1 MTHKKL
7 FVPGP
12 TEVREEILKAQAQ
25 WMIGHRSKEFG
36 DLNQRCVEKTK
47 QILKTKNHVF
57 WWTASGTGLME
68 GAIRNCVRK
77 RVLHTVNGAF
87 SDRWFKI
94 AQACG
99 KEPQAVRVEWGKAV
113 RPEQVDAEL
122 AKGGYEAITITQN
135 ETSTGVRAPIE
146 DIARLVREKYP
157 DVLILVD
164 AVSSL
169 MGDWFDID
177 ALGLDVVVAS
187 SQKCV
192 ALPPGLAVAIVSP
205 RAMEKCR
212 TIPDRG
218 YYFDYE
224 AMLKRYE
231 KDHQTPTTPAISLFW
246 ALDKELDYILAEGM
260 ENRYRRHLEM
270 ANYTREW
277 ARKYFA
283 VYPEPGYESVTL
295 TTVTNTR
302 GISVKDLNTA
312 LGERG
317 MQISN
322 GYGDLK
328 EKTFRIAHMGDL
340 TLDDIKQVTQA
351 IVEIL
356 KL

>member
-1 MTHKKL
+1 MSHKKL

-12 TEVREEILKAQAQ
+12 TEVREEVLKAQAK

-36 DLNQRCVEKTK
+36 DLNARCIEKTQK
-47 QILKTKNHVF
+47 ILQTKNYVF

-68 GAIRNCVRK
+68 GTIRNVVRRK
-77 RVLHTVNGAF
+77 VLHCINGAF

-94 AQACG
+94 SQACG
-99 KEPQAVRVEWGKAV
+99 KEPEALRVEWGKAIK
-113 RPEQVDAEL
+113 PEMVDREL
-122 AKGGYEAITITQN
+122 AKGGFEAVTITQN

-146 DIARLVREKYP
+146 DIAQMVRSKYP

-177 ALGLDVVVAS
+177 ELGLDVVVAS

-192 ALPPGLAVAIVSP
+192 ALPPGLAVAIVSS

-212 TIPDRG
+212 NNPERG
-218 YYFDYE
+218 YYFDFE

-231 KDHQTPTTPAISLFW
+231 KDRQTPTTPAISLFW
-246 ALDKELDYILAEGM
+246 ALDVQLDAILAEGM
-260 ENRYRRHLEM
+260 KNRYQRHLKM
-270 ANYTREW
+270 AQFTREW
-277 ARKYFA
+277 AKKHFA

-302 GISVKDLNTA
+302 GISVKDLNSA

-340 TLDDIKQVTQA
+340 TMEDMEAVTTA

>member
-1 MTHKKL
+1 MAHKKL

-12 TEVREEILKAQAQ
+12 TEVREEVLKAQAQ

-36 DLNQRCVEKTK
+36 ELNQRCVEKTQK
-47 QILKTKNHVF
+47 ILKTKNYVF

-68 GAIRNCVRK
+68 GAIRNTVNRK
-77 RVLHTVNGAF
+77 VLHCVNGAF

-99 KEPQAVRVEWGKAV
+99 KEAVALRVEWGKAIK
-113 RPEQVDAEL
+113 PELVDAEL
-122 AKGGYEAITITQN
+122 AKGGFEAVTITQN
-135 ETSTGVRAPIE
+135 ETSTGVRSPIE
-146 DIARLVREKYP
+146 EIAQMIRTKYP

-169 MGDWFDID
+169 MGDWFEID

-192 ALPPGLAVAIVSP
+192 ALPPGIAVAIVSP

-218 YYFDYE
+218 YYFDYD
-224 AMLKRYE
+224 AMFKRYE
-231 KDHQTPTTPAISLFW
+231 KDKQTPTTPAISLFW
-246 ALDKELDYILAEGM
+246 ALDVQLDAILKEGM
-260 ENRYRRHLEM
+260 ENRYQRHRQM
-270 ANYTREW
+270 AEFTREW
-277 ARKYFA
+277 AKKYFA
-283 VYPEPGYESVTL
+283 LFPEPGYESVTL

-312 LGERG
+312 LGQRG

-340 TLDDIKQVTQA
+340 TMEDMKAVTAA

>member
-36 DLNQRCVEKTK
+36 ELNRRCVEKTK
-47 QILKTKNHVF
+47 QILKTQNHVF

-68 GAIRNCVRK
+68 GAIRNVVRK
-77 RVLHTVNGAF
+77 KVLHTINGAF

-94 AQACG
+94 SQACG
-99 KEPQAVRVEWGKAV
+99 KEPGAVRVEWGKAV

-122 AKGGYEAITITQN
+122 AKGGYEAVTITQN

-146 DIARLVREKYP
+146 ELATMIREKYP

-177 ALGLDVVVAS
+177 GLGLDVVVAS

-231 KDHQTPTTPAISLFW
+231 KDNQTPTTPAISLFW

-260 ENRYRRHLEM
+260 ENRYRRHVEM
-270 ANYTREW
+270 AQFTREW
-277 ARKYFA
+277 AKRYFA
-283 VYPEPGYESVTL
+283 LFPEPGYESVTL

-340 TLDDIKQVTQA
+340 TLSDIKEVTQA
-351 IVEIL
+351 IVDIL

>member
-7 FVPGP
+7 FIPGP

-36 DLNQRCVEKTK
+36 DLNHRCIEKTR
-47 QILKTKNHVF
+47 QILKTNNYVF

-68 GAIRNCVRK
+68 GAIRNVVRK
-77 RVLHTVNGAF
+77 RVLHTINGAF

-94 AQACG
+94 SQACG
-99 KEPQAVRVEWGKAV
+99 KEPGAVRVEWGKAV
-113 RPEQVDAEL
+113 RPELVDAEL
-122 AKGGYEAITITQN
+122 AKGGYEAVTITQN

-146 DIARLVREKYP
+146 ELATMIREKYP

-177 ALGLDVVVAS
+177 RLGLDVVVAS

-260 ENRYRRHLEM
+260 EKRYQRHLEM
-270 ANYTREW
+270 AKFTREW
-277 ARKYFA
+277 AKKYFA
-283 VYPEPGYESVTL
+283 VFPEPGYESVTL

-340 TLDDIKQVTQA
+340 TLNDIQEVTQA
-351 IVEIL
+351 IVDIL

>member
-1 MTHKKL
+1 MNHKKL

-36 DLNQRCVEKTK
+36 DLNKRCVEKTK
-47 QILKTKNHVF
+47 QILKTKNYVF

-68 GAIRNCVRK
+68 GAIRNVVRK

-94 AQACG
+94 SQACG
-99 KEPQAVRVEWGKAV
+99 KEPQAVRVDWGRAV

-122 AKGGYEAITITQN
+122 AKGGYEALTITQN

-177 ALGLDVVVAS
+177 ELGLDVVVAS

-218 YYFDYE
+218 YYFDYD

-231 KDHQTPTTPAISLFW
+231 KDYQTPTTPAISLFW
-246 ALDKELDYILAEGM
+246 ALEKELDYILAEGM
-260 ENRYRRHLEM
+260 ENRYHRHLEM
-270 ANYTREW
+270 AKFTREW
-277 ARKYFA
+277 ARRYFA
-283 VYPEPGYESVTL
+283 VFPEPGYESVTL

-340 TLDDIKQVTQA
+340 TLADIREVTQA
-351 IVEIL
+351 IVDIL

>member
-1 MTHKKL
+1 MSHKKL

-12 TEVREEILKAQAQ
+12 TEVREEVLKAQAK

-36 DLNQRCVEKTK
+36 DLNARCIEKTQK
-47 QILKTKNHVF
+47 ILKAKNYVF

-68 GAIRNCVRK
+68 GTIRNVVRRK
-77 RVLHTVNGAF
+77 VLHCVNGAF

-94 AQACG
+94 SQACG
-99 KEPQAVRVEWGKAV
+99 KEPEAVRVEWGKAIK
-113 RPEQVDAEL
+113 PEMVDQAL
-122 AKGGYEAITITQN
+122 ARGGFEAVTITQN
-135 ETSTGVRAPIE
+135 ETSTGVRSPIE
-146 DIARLVREKYP
+146 EIARMVRSKYP

-177 ALGLDVVVAS
+177 ELGLDVVVAS

-192 ALPPGLAVAIVSP
+192 ALPPGLAVAIVSA

-212 TIPDRG
+212 NNPDRG
-218 YYFDYE
+218 YYFDFE

-231 KDHQTPTTPAISLFW
+231 KDKQTPTTPAVSLFW
-246 ALDKELDYILAEGM
+246 ALDVQLDAILAEGM
-260 ENRYRRHLEM
+260 ENRYQRHLKM
-270 ANYTREW
+270 AQFTREW
-277 ARKYFA
+277 ANKYFA
-283 VYPEPGYESVTL
+283 VFPEPGYESVTL

-302 GISVKDLNTA
+302 GISVKDLNSA

-340 TLDDIKQVTQA
+340 TMKDMEAVTAA

>member
-1 MTHKKL
+1 MHKKL
-7 FVPGP
+7 FIPGP
-12 TEVREEILKAQAQ
+12 TEVREEILKAQTE

-36 DLNQRCVEKTK
+36 ELNRRCVDKTK
-47 QILKTKNHVF
+47 QILKTNNYVF

-68 GAIRNCVRK
+68 GAIRNVVKR
-77 RVLHTVNGAF
+77 RVLHTINGAF

-94 AQACG
+94 SQACG
-99 KEPQAVRVEWGKAV
+99 KEPQAVRVEWGKAI
-113 RPEQVDAEL
+113 RPEMVDAEL
-122 AKGGYEAITITQN
+122 SKGGYEAVTITQN

-146 DIARLVREKYP
+146 EIARMVHEKYP

-169 MGDWFDID
+169 MGDWFEID
-177 ALGLDVVVAS
+177 QLGLDVVVAS

-192 ALPPGLAVAIVSP
+192 ALPPGLAVAIISQ
-205 RAMEKCR
+205 RALDSCR

-231 KDHQTPTTPAISLFW
+231 KDRQTPTTPAVSLFW
-246 ALDKELDYILAEGM
+246 ALDKQLDWILQEGM
-260 ENRYRRHLEM
+260 DNRYKRHLEM
-270 ANYTREW
+270 ASFTRAW
-277 ARKYFA
+277 AKKYFTIF
-283 VYPEPGYESVTL
+283 PEPGYESVTL

-312 LGERG
+312 LGQKG

-340 TLDDIKQVTQA
+340 TMKDMEEVTSA